1 MQSNVNVMK
10 DTIRVT
16 IALDKNLATLFE
28 QMRGELKTSQSE
40 LIRRAIRFYFD
51 YKNILESIS
60 NTQTDIY
67 LDMLPT
73 GEHVIL
79 DVDHWLSCLKFIECS
94 LDQDMFWDTHRK
106 IARAHAEQLSQKVKT
121 VEEILERFAACNFFK
136 VKKDTNNRFT
146 LLLGSEI
153 PQKFLKILLEEV
165 LEGLGYKI
173 EIKEDFAKLR
183 LSLTKS

>member
-1 MQSNVNVMK
+1 MK
-10 DTIRVT
+10 DPVRIT
-16 IALDKNLATLFE
+16 IALDKDMASLFDK
-28 QMRGELKTSQSE
+28 MKIELKISQSE
-40 LIRRAIRFYFD
+40 LIRKAIRFYFD
-51 YKNILESIS
+51 YKNILESVS
-60 NTQTDIY
+60 NTKTDIY

-79 DVDHWLSCLKFIECS
+79 DVDHWLSCLKFIEKS
-94 LDQDMFWDTHRK
+94 SDQDMFWDTHRK
-106 IARAHAEQLSQKVKT
+106 IARAHSEQLSQKMNT
-121 VEEILERFAACNFFK
+121 VEEVLERFAACNFFK
-136 VKKDTNNRFT
+136 VKKDSINRFT

-183 LSLTKS
+183 LSLTKP